1 MSLTLATFL
10 ARLAAAYLLVG
21 GGFAVA
27 FAARWA
33 GRLDPA
39 AASGTLGFRLLLL
52 PGAALLW
59 PYLAVKLARRR
70 AGARP

>member
-1 MSLTLATFL
+1 MSEGLAGAL
-10 ARLAAAYLLVG
+10 LGALSAYLAVG
-21 GGFAVA
+21 VLFAIP

-39 AASGTLGFRLLLL
+39 ARVGSVGFRLLII

-59 PYLAVKLARRR
+59 PYLAFRLARTR
-70 AGARP
+70 